1 MARADRPTTPI
12 LLLFALLASAGLGG
26 CAWTKAPS
34 ARVVD
39 ARVTSETQE
48 GAVLSFVIEA
58 SNRND
63 KELPLGRAKYSV
75 WVDGKKVFSGTRDA
89 QAGIRRHGSQRFE
102 LPTPILAA
110 DLPSAPATVRISGRV
125 TYAEFEQIARVLHD
139 IGVRNPKVSF
149 RDERTI
155 DLSPVEPELAEPGE
169 GVQPEEDVQAEETPD
184 TETQEPGL

>member
-1 MARADRPTTPI
+1 
-12 LLLFALLASAGLGG
+12 
-26 CAWTKAPS
+26 
-34 ARVVD
+34 VVD